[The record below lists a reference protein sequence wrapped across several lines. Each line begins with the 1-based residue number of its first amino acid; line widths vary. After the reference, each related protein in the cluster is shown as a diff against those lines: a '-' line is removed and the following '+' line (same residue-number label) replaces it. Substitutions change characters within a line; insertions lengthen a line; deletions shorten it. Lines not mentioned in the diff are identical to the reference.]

1 MCVRAQGFLQQS
13 MLFLTSKLLKDSE
26 APYERTALSCM
37 RQEDGEKWQ
46 DDRGQDAVEVH
57 LVRRERDPED

>member
-1 MCVRAQGFLQQS
+1 

-37 RQEDGEKWQ
+37 WLEDGEKWQ
-46 DDRGQDAVEVH
+46 DDREQDAVEVH

>member
-1 MCVRAQGFLQQS
+1 MS
-13 MLFLTSKLLKDSE
+13 
-26 APYERTALSCM
+26 APHCPVCG
-37 RQEDGEKWQ
+37 QEDGEKWQ

>member
-1 MCVRAQGFLQQS
+1 

-37 RQEDGEKWQ
+37 RQEDGEKRQ

>member
-1 MCVRAQGFLQQS
+1 

-26 APYERTALSCM
+26 APCERTALSCM

-46 DDRGQDAVEVH
+46 DDRGQDAVEAH